1 MKAVEFDAQLTS
13 GDRIQIPIELAR
25 ELPESAHIR
34 VILLWEAGED
44 EEWRELTS
52 QRFSAAYAPE
62 DSVYEQLIDE
72 PPSR

>member
-1 MKAVEFDAQLTS
+1 LEV
-13 GDRIQIPIELAR
+13 AR

-34 VILLWEAGED
+34 VILLWETGED
-44 EEWRELTS
+44 EEWRKLTS
-52 QRFSAAYAPE
+52 ERFAAAYAPE